1 MVVTAFLVDPKSKVE
16 DKGYDKAY
24 QECERRWVPSE
35 LTQIEVGKGERR
47 KREKVLCIL
56 ASANLWP
63 RLSLREGIP
72 G

>member
-1 MVVTAFLVDPKSKVE
+1 MVVTAFLVNPKSKVE

-24 QECERRWVPSE
+24 QECERRWVSPE
-35 LTQIEVGKGERR
+35 LTQIEMG
-47 KREKVLCIL
+47 REKVFCIL